1 MINKVSDD
9 IASIIS
15 KVRDGDVVAI
25 SGFGGAG
32 SPLTLLDA
40 LVEHGA
46 KNLTLVSN
54 NAGEG
59 ETGIAGLLK
68 NGQVS
73 RFLCSFP
80 RIKNAYIFEELYK
93 SGAVELELVPQG
105 NLAERLRAAGAGIG
119 AFYTPT
125 GFGTEL
131 AKGKE
136 VRNID
141 GKDYV
146 LEFPI
151 HVDVSLIKAKV
162 ADRYGN
168 LLYDQTARNF
178 GPVMATAATITLV
191 EVDSV
196 VPLGDIPAENVVT
209 PGIFVDHIVVV

>member
-1 MINKVSDD
+1 MINKVSDH
-9 IASIIS
+9 IAAAIS

-25 SGFGGAG
+25 GGFGGAG
-32 SPLTLLDA
+32 APLTLINA

-46 KNLTLVSN
+46 KDLTLVSN

-59 ETGIAGLLK
+59 ESGIAALLK

-80 RIKNAYIFEELYK
+80 RVKNAHIFEGLYK
-93 SGAVELELVPQG
+93 SGAVELELIPQG
-105 NLAERLRAAGAGIG
+105 NLAERLRASGAGIG

-136 VRNID
+136 VRTID
-141 GKDYV
+141 GKNYV

-151 HVDVSLIKAKV
+151 HVDVSLIKATK

-168 LLYDQTARNF
+168 LVYDQTARNF
-178 GPVMATAATITLV
+178 GPVMAMAAKITIV
-191 EVDSV
+191 EVNRV
-196 VPLGDIPAENVVT
+196 VALGDIPAENVIT
-209 PGIFVDHIVVV
+209 PGIFVDHVVVV

>member
-9 IASIIS
+9 IASVIS

-25 SGFGGAG
+25 GGFGGAG
-32 SPLTLLDA
+32 APLALIDA
-40 LVEHGA
+40 LIEHGA
-46 KNLTLVSN
+46 RNLTLVSN

-59 ETGIAGLLK
+59 ETGMAGLLK

-73 RFLCSFP
+73 KLLCSFP
-80 RIKNAYIFEELYK
+80 RTKNAYMFEGLYK

-125 GFGTEL
+125 GFGTDL
-131 AKGKE
+131 AKGKK

-151 HVDVSLIKAKV
+151 NVDVSLIKAMV

-178 GPVMATAATITLV
+178 GPVMATAANITLV
-191 EVDSV
+191 EVDRV
-196 VPLGDIPAENVVT
+196 VSPGDIPAENVVT
-209 PGIFVDHIVVV
+209 PGIFVDHVVVV